1 MKQFINRVKQISIL
15 ILTISLFG
23 CTSDDASVPEVIAG
37 FTYTLNLL
45 QERLLFL
52 ILLKM
57 LEIMFGILEI
67 KQLQ

>member
-37 FTYTLNLL
+37 FTYTLNLP

-57 LEIMFGILEI
+57 LNMFGILEI